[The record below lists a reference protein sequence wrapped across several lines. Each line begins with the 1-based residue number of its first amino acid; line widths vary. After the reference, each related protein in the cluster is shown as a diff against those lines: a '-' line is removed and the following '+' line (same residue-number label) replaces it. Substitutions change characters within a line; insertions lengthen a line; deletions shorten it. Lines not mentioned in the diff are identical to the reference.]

1 MKARVNGLDFIYL
14 SWSMG
19 VFEWEKWDQL
29 VIRRKSKWNGFV
41 ALSHRIGL
49 GISFELF
56 GTQ

>member
-19 VFEWEKWDQL
+19 VFEWEKWDRL

-49 GISFELF
+49 GILFELF